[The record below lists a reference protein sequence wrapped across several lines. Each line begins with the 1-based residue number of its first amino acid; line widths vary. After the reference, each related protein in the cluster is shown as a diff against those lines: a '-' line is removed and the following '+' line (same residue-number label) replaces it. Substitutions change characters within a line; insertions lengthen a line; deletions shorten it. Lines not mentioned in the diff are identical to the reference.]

1 MPGRE
6 ASNRV
11 SGVMLGNHTS
21 IASVSKNTG
30 RGGDV
35 ADKAAVQADDRSVRP
50 IAETKRVLGT
60 V

>member
-21 IASVSKNTG
+21 IASVSITTG
-30 RGGDV
+30 GRGDV
-35 ADKAAVQADDRSVRP
+35 ADKAAV
-50 IAETKRVLGT
+50 
-60 V
+60 